1 MNHRLSPAV
10 SAVLTLTASAALL
23 AALVPASACAQ
34 NWPTRPVRLLV
45 PFSAGGVTDLLAR
58 SVALRMGEA
67 LGQTMVVD
75 NRPGANTIIAYEL
88 LARASADGYTLM
100 LEGFNGMVLNP
111 LLYPKLPYSPSG
123 DIVPVGL
130 IGFSP
135 LLVVVN
141 PQLPVKSIKEL
152 VDYARSNPGKLNFG
166 SSGIGGVIHIS
177 TEWFMSLTGTRME
190 HVPYKGGAAA
200 LPDLMA
206 GHLQLLFNP
215 PITAIPMV
223 KAGKLRA
230 LAVTSTGRLSAMPEL
245 PTVAEVGYPEY
256 DAATWFSMLARR
268 GTPQAVLDR
277 LATELKRVVET
288 PAIRQQFAAQAIE
301 FQWGTATDVAAL
313 IKKDLARWG
322 EVIRRSNIKVA
333 PL

>member
-1 MNHRLSPAV
+1 MNHRLSRPVFAV
-10 SAVLTLTASAALL
+10 VTLTASAALL
-23 AALVPASACAQ
+23 AALAPASACAQ
-34 NWPTRPVRLLV
+34 GWPTRPVRLLV

-58 SVALRMGEA
+58 SVAQRMGDA
-67 LGQTMVVD
+67 LGQTMIVD

-88 LARASADGYTLM
+88 LGRASADGYTLM

-135 LLVVVN
+135 LMVVVN
-141 PQLPVKSIKEL
+141 PQLPVKSIKDL

-206 GHLQLLFNP
+206 GQLQVLFNP

-230 LAVTSTGRLSAMPEL
+230 LAVTSTRRLSAMPEV
-245 PTVAEVGYPEY
+245 PTISELGHPEY

-268 GTPQAVLDR
+268 GTPQAVLER
-277 LATELKRVVET
+277 LSTELKRVVDT

-301 FQWGTATDVAAL
+301 FQWGSAADVAAL